1 MNKAMHTRV
10 RALESRLGVPDG
22 PEPTLFVEVTDD
34 GIPDPDSDPEQT
46 SPDLDWLATRKSGNV
61 AGLVASDSPKM
72 DSAATGYMGSGIQV
86 TRLKNEPLADLQARC
101 RDQHPQVRVWF
112 EMHPG
117 VNA

>member
-1 MNKAMHTRV
+1 MNKAMQTRV

-34 GIPDPDSDPEQT
+34 GIPDPDSDPVKDC
-46 SPDLDWLATRKSGNV
+46 PNLDG
-61 AGLVASDSPKM
+61 
-72 DSAATGYMGSGIQV
+72 AATGYMCHSLQV
-86 TRLKNEPLADLQARC
+86 NRLENEPVADLQARC
-101 RDQHPQVRVWF
+101 RDQHPYVRVWF

>member
-1 MNKAMHTRV
+1 MSKAMRNRV
-10 RALESRLGVPDG
+10 RALVARLGVPDG
-22 PEPTLFVEVTDD
+22 PKPTLFVGVTDD
-34 GIPDPDSDPEQT
+34 GIPDPDSDPVKDC
-46 SPDLDWLATRKSGNV
+46 PDL
-61 AGLVASDSPKM
+61 

-86 TRLKNEPLADLQARC
+86 NRRKNEPVADLQARC